1 MQLRWHRYFGH
12 KAGHGALGHLLWCT
26 SRPLCAETWS
36 SIKRFTFSSC
46 LLHFFLHFSYIRS
59 RTTITEFSFCWT
71 IKVHLENYN
80 LFKFCICQSSRRSAL
95 GEIIIGK
102 DEGEEGSHGKVFILP
117 AGRRNQDKRGNEGKI
132 LGTICFPCVAV
143 VLFAEA
149 HVAFR
154 VALRHTNV
162 VNL

>member
-1 MQLRWHRYFGH
+1 MKLRWHRYFGH
-12 KAGHGALGHLLWCT
+12 KAGHGALGHLLRCT

-46 LLHFFLHFSYIRS
+46 LLHFFLHFSYIRL

-71 IKVHLENYN
+71 IKLHLENDD

-102 DEGEEGSHGKVFILP
+102 DEGNEGSHGKVFILP
-117 AGRRNQDKRGNEGKI
+117 GGRRNQDKRGNEGKI
-132 LGTICFPCVAV
+132 LGTIGCPCVAV